1 MKKQIYSFAPCCIRI
16 CSEAVSETDERL
28 SGSDGTAA
36 ASQVQITA
44 ESGW

>member
-16 CSEAVSETDERL
+16 CQEAESGTEERL
-28 SGSDGTAA
+28 SGTDGTAA